1 MTSTDPAAPSP
12 LSRLTRLT
20 DRGMPDRAALDAF
33 LDSQLL
39 GTLSTVLDGE
49 PWVVPLLFARDGDRI
64 LLHGS
69 SGAGAL
75 RQVAAGAPAA
85 FCVAVMDGLV
95 VAESTFESSANYRSA
110 VIRGCLETTT
120 GVDKSHVLQR
130 ISERII
136 PGRHAEVGPSTRRE
150 EAATLGLSLRI
161 EDGNWLMKERRGGPG
176 EPPEPVSV
184 WCGVV
189 PLRTVADAPQP
200 ASWSVGPVPPS
211 VLDFVRARPVVT
223 PAPQR

>member
-1 MTSTDPAAPSP
+1 
-12 LSRLTRLT
+12 
-20 DRGMPDRAALDAF
+20 
-33 LDSQLL
+33 
-39 GTLSTVLDGE
+39 
-49 PWVVPLLFARDGDRI
+49 
-64 LLHGS
+64 
-69 SGAGAL
+69 
-75 RQVAAGAPAA
+75 
-85 FCVAVMDGLV
+85 MDGLV

-161 EDGNWLMKERRGGPG
+161 EEGKWLMKERRGGPG

-184 WCGVV
+184 WCGSC
-189 PLRTVADAPQP
+189 PCGRSPMP
-200 ASWSVGPVPPS
+200 RNPRHGRSGRCRHRSWTSCGRDRS
-211 VLDFVRARPVVT
+211 
-223 PAPQR
+223 